1 VTTPLPPA
9 ISVVVPS
16 VNGWGDLEG
25 CLAAVTAQRSGARVE
40 VLVADRVGP
49 ALRERVRARFP
60 DVRLLE
66 APEGT
71 SIPRLRALA
80 FAAATAPVVGV
91 IEDHVL
97 VPPDWADR
105 MLAAHREGAQ
115 AVGGAVENAATG
127 RFVDVAAFLCEY
139 SHCLVPP
146 PTGPADWLTGNNVT
160 YRRALLERFRS
171 VIAQDAWENV
181 LHDAL
186 RAAGVPLVSRP
197 DIVVGHK
204 KHFTVREYGA
214 QRFLYSRAFAGAR
227 VAGAGHG
234 RRVVYGLAA
243 FLLPPV
249 LLWRIAR
256 NGYRSGRYRGA
267 FMRAL
272 PLLAIWVCAWA
283 GGEVVGYWFGAGD
296 ALGKV
301 C

>member
-1 VTTPLPPA
+1 
-9 ISVVVPS
+9 
-16 VNGWGDLEG
+16 
-25 CLAAVTAQRSGARVE
+25 
-40 VLVADRVGP
+40 
-49 ALRERVRARFP
+49 
-60 DVRLLE
+60 VRLLE
-66 APEGT
+66 APPGT

-80 FAAATAPVVGV
+80 FRAACAAVVGV
-91 IEDHVL
+91 IEDHVI
-97 VPPDWADR
+97 VPPDWARR
-105 MLAAHREGAQ
+105 MLAAHREGAM

-139 SHCLVPP
+139 SHCLAPP
-146 PTGPADWLTGNNVT
+146 PAGPASWLTGNNVT
-160 YRRALLERFRS
+160 YRRALLERFSS
-171 VIAQDAWENV
+171 VLEGEGWENV

-186 RAAGVPLVSRP
+186 RAGGVTLESRP

-204 KHFTVREYGA
+204 KHFTVTEYAA

-256 NGYRSGRYRGA
+256 NVYRSGRYRGA
-267 FMRAL
+267 FLRAL
-272 PLLAIWVCAWA
+272 PLLGIWVCAWTA
-283 GGEVVGYWFGAGD
+283 GEVVGYWFGAGD